1 MRQAPAPAHPAQ
13 AYACSAEQIPT
24 GARKRSARVSSA
36 VARCVGPALFADA
49 IIIGIGV
56 LRIPPLEVLLAALPA
71 SLALM
76 LLEGAR

>member
-1 MRQAPAPAHPAQ
+1 
-13 AYACSAEQIPT
+13 
-24 GARKRSARVSSA
+24 VSSA

-49 IIIGIGV
+49 IIIGIGIGV
-56 LRIPPLEVLLAALPA
+56 LRIPLLEVLLAALPA